1 MHNAE
6 EFPVS
11 QAADYA
17 HADRGRN
24 LSDLHGNG
32 FRRWYHQQ
40 SEGYLLSPLS
50 SACDIQG
57 IGPVGNHGNRSVSAG
72 YLQGTATGM

>member
-32 FRRWYHQQ
+32 FRRLYHQQ

-50 SACDIQG
+50 SACDIQDG
-57 IGPVGNHGNRSVSAG
+57 CRQLPAVLIGGSIMIKHFTF
-72 YLQGTATGM
+72 L

>member
-11 QAADYA
+11 QAADHA
-17 HADRGRN
+17 HADRCRD

-32 FRRWYHQQ
+32 FCRWYHPQ

-50 SACDIQG
+50 SAGEIQG
-57 IGPVGNHGNRSVSAG
+57 IGFAGNHGYRSVSAG
-72 YLQGTATGM
+72 YLQGAFTGM